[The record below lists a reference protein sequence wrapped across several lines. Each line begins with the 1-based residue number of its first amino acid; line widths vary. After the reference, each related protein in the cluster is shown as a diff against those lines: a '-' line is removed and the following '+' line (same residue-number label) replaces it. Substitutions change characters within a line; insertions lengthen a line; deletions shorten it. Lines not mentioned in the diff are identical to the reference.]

1 MKACEQVAIW
11 LTFASD
17 WLSRRGG
24 TIFLEQSQS
33 EVNGIHSNPRL
44 LSTSELTQFSVYR
57 IFQGGTLS
65 SRVPLGVYLAT
76 KIFMYTTWF
85 VFFWP
90 YILLTVYVR
99 KCRLVPSFF
108 FFFFFRQ
115 SNWVRE
121 RWSHFK
127 SSWLIKM
134 VVLPV
139 IHFLWTGCRKVE
151 ESFQQN
157 LKSCRRKWYQKNIF
171 SQRFHTP
178 RRRNG
183 YQRTREIT

>member
-24 TIFLEQSQS
+24 TIFLEQSQR

-65 SRVPLGVYLAT
+65 SRIPLGVYLAT

-90 YILLTVYVR
+90 YILLTEFCLPTEAWTR
-99 KCRLVPSFF
+99 SFF
-108 FFFFFRQ
+108 FFFLFSAKQ
-115 SNWVRE
+115 LS
-121 RWSHFK
+121 K
-127 SSWLIKM
+127 
-134 VVLPV
+134 
-139 IHFLWTGCRKVE
+139 GAVE
-151 ESFQQN
+151 PF
-157 LKSCRRKWYQKNIF
+157 
-171 SQRFHTP
+171 
-178 RRRNG
+178 
-183 YQRTREIT
+183 